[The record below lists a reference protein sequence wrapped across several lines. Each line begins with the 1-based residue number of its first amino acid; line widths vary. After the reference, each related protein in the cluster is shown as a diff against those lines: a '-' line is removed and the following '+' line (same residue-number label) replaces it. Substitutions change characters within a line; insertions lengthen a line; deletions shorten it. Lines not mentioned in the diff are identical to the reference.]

1 MNIQEIEQK
10 LKKQKR
16 RIGLVGGGLKVK
28 EYDESEHN
36 FSAHI
41 NPNGWDIEIS
51 LRKGYNP
58 LQRSRARAYAR
69 LKKIKEDEGL
79 ERMLSDVGVS
89 HECAHWELAVN
100 SGYGCPYDPYNH
112 DKILEAIKT
121 ALPKDKKDLTSYVA
135 NAFEDMIINPRCK
148 EFNRDHSGQVLF
160 WDSEGLLTRE
170 KGEKHFSPFYEAFV
184 KLNLHLWGDKLD
196 YSLLKEYFSNDQK
209 VDNAVKK
216 VIDNLELAENI
227 PSSEEGTSP
236 LFVKDRWPQM
246 ASAFARDLAELLD
259 HNPDER
265 LSAYSPQQ
273 NEEESGDKKDQKS
286 VRDTMNR
293 LNNRIKEVIGTD
305 DALLSWKNKSIC
317 RNF

>member
-100 SGYGCPYDPYNH
+100 SGYGCPYDPY
-112 DKILEAIKT
+112 
-121 ALPKDKKDLTSYVA
+121 
-135 NAFEDMIINPRCK
+135 
-148 EFNRDHSGQVLF
+148 
-160 WDSEGLLTRE
+160 
-170 KGEKHFSPFYEAFV
+170 
-184 KLNLHLWGDKLD
+184 
-196 YSLLKEYFSNDQK
+196 
-209 VDNAVKK
+209 
-216 VIDNLELAENI
+216 
-227 PSSEEGTSP
+227 
-236 LFVKDRWPQM
+236 
-246 ASAFARDLAELLD
+246 
-259 HNPDER
+259 
-265 LSAYSPQQ
+265 
-273 NEEESGDKKDQKS
+273 
-286 VRDTMNR
+286 
-293 LNNRIKEVIGTD
+293 
-305 DALLSWKNKSIC
+305 
-317 RNF
+317 